1 MKKRQSIPEEHAFAK
16 NYSVVKE
23 LTV

>member
-16 NYSVVKE
+16 NYSVVRE